1 MFSSDYLKEKAY
13 AKVNLTFRIL
23 GKINTKYH
31 SVDSIVTFLPNLYDN
46 IFIKKNKKLI
56 IKTYGEF
63 SETLKKAGGDT
74 IVEKVLNFLKNK
86 YNIPNNFEIIIQKN
100 IPLGAG
106 LGGGSADAAA
116 LARLIFKMYN
126 LNSNRSEI
134 INYLGNIGADIPSC
148 YFSSNQKVTGFGDKL
163 TKLKPL
169 NKTIW
174 ILLIKPSKVDL
185 STKDVFKNFSNNFSI
200 RIKYNYNYKNLL
212 HDINTNKNDLQ
223 KAAESCSPLF
233 SKILNDLPIKSEM
246 LTIPKMTGSGSTIFI
261 LFKNKL
267 SAEDYMNNIN
277 EITKD
282 CWKKISKVIL

>member
-1 MFSSDYLKEKAY
+1 
-13 AKVNLTFRIL
+13 
-23 GKINTKYH
+23 
-31 SVDSIVTFLPNLYDN
+31 
-46 IFIKKNKKLI
+46 
-56 IKTYGEF
+56 
-63 SETLKKAGGDT
+63 
-74 IVEKVLNFLKNK
+74 
-86 YNIPNNFEIIIQKN
+86 
-100 IPLGAG
+100 
-106 LGGGSADAAA
+106 
-116 LARLIFKMYN
+116 MYN

-261 LFKNKL
+261 LFFLFMFGNTKNIVKNTQKFTLKDWGIITGTALVL
-267 SAEDYMNNIN
+267 SSTLILGGKILENNDISYLTLLDTGIDVFASILVAYLFYN
-277 EITKD
+277 EELTA
-282 CWKKISKVIL
+282 KKIIGLILIMTGVFIIH